1 MVLSVRWH
9 VASSRSLN
17 IYKVHLTPRPAVCP
31 WPVGITLAVGSPTF
45 TTPSLGSTPGRH
57 LYTWPTP
64 QQTAVYPS
72 VRLTARAQNATVL
85 NTADVG
91 DAWLILIN
99 TIVGQQG
106 VAANQ
111 GNHCTMD
118 PVTATV
124 GRSLKTTKSTLGT
137 TVSRGVLTMA
147 PTSSQRL
154 SGLELTARE
163 RRHSETRPACCG
175 HRYRTET
182 SRICPAFVLSGQDAT
197 RMCQLLHQPALTPTR
212 RRLWLRGRRLLEH
225 TNVSRAVNTSA
236 ILPHSRRSDSNRTS
250 PSGLDWRSEQRLGIR
265 QKQRKKAAFP
275 HKTSRHCPV
284 CRRETTEEAAPR
296 LTESFSEAFQFH
308 GGLTTLARQQDNR
321 QHAPFT

>member
-9 VASSRSLN
+9 VARSRSSPLTRSTSDQVTS
-17 IYKVHLTPRPAVCP
+17 ITPRP

-45 TTPSLGSTPGRH
+45 TTPSLGSTPGWHLNRLQCGTG

-64 QQTAVYPS
+64 QQTAVCPS
-72 VRLTARAQNATVL
+72 VRLTVRAQNATVL

-91 DAWLILIN
+91 NAWLILIN
-99 TIVGQQG
+99 TNVGQQG

-137 TVSRGVLTMA
+137 TVSRGALTTA

-163 RRHSETRPACCG
+163 RRHSENRPACCG

-182 SRICPAFVLSGQDAT
+182 IRICPAFVYSAQRAGRIQDV
-197 RMCQLLHQPALTPTR
+197 PASPPACP
-212 RRLWLRGRRLLEH
+212 H
-225 TNVSRAVNTSA
+225 THKESLVTTGPPSA
-236 ILPHSRRSDSNRTS
+236 GAH
-250 PSGLDWRSEQRLGIR
+250 
-265 QKQRKKAAFP
+265 QRKQSSEHECHTATFQ
-275 HKTSRHCPV
+275 
-284 CRRETTEEAAPR
+284 TTR
-296 LTESFSEAFQFH
+296 LKPDFTLRT
-308 GGLTTLARQQDNR
+308 GLTIKATLGD
-321 QHAPFT
+321 